1 MVRHMACARL
11 DTAAVGCL
19 LVVLLSSGCASG
31 LPKTGSFPDSVTGQE
46 TYSRVEL
53 VVSGIKKEEAD
64 ALYRLLFDRKVVRS
78 ITFKGYDNG
87 VATYELDMA
96 GCECELPAFIATI
109 PSPGLRYGG
118 RSTQMRYTAFD
129 NRPPDLAIVYP
140 EADTTLVE
148 PEVSVL
154 LASESQDVGEL
165 RVNGVLAER
174 VRGSFFRA
182 PLKLK
187 DGSSELVAVAKDR
200 SGNEIEKRR
209 VVKVDTAPGAREP
222 LAKVIDGEVEPGSA
236 VLVQGHVVPV
246 NAQGRYRQ
254 ELILKRG
261 QKDLRIIVVTPK
273 GEVRNVMR
281 SVD

>member
-1 MVRHMACARL
+1 MVRHMACVRL

-19 LVVLLSSGCASG
+19 LVVLLGSGCASG

-53 VVSGIKKEEAD
+53 VVSGLKKEEAD

-129 NRPPDLAIVYP
+129 NRPPELAIVYP

-148 PEVSVL
+148 PEVSVI
-154 LASESQDVGEL
+154 LASESEDVGEL

-182 PLKLK
+182 PLSLK
-187 DGSSELVAVAKDR
+187 NGANELVAVAKDR
-200 SGNEIEKRR
+200 SGNQIEKRR
-209 VVKVDTAPGAREP
+209 LVRVDTAPGAREP
-222 LAKVIDGEVEPGSA
+222 SAKVIDGEVEPGSA
-236 VLVQGHVVPV
+236 VLVQGHVVTV
-246 NAQGRYRQ
+246 DAQGRYRQ
-254 ELILKRG
+254 ALILKRG